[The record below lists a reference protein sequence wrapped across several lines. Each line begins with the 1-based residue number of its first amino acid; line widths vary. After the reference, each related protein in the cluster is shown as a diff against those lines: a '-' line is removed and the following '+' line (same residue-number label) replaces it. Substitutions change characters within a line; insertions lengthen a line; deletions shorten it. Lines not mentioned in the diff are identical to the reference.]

1 MCKKAILVFFL
12 LFTLIPVYLYA
23 FTPDQERQLFQTLG
37 EIKGELRQINKRIDD
52 TNRRIEEENTSLS
65 KRIDDTNKR
74 IEDTNRR
81 IEEVDRSLN
90 ERIDKLIDIMIGITA
105 TFAGL
110 VGVMMGLVFW
120 DRKTLITKAK
130 EETIK
135 EILDF
140 DTPKSKLTYIQT
152 LFSLKTRRAHYS
164 SYFHYPPGHSYP
176 CCLKSKIGLPLKLCP
191 NQITPSPTPKLYHSH
206 AH

>member
-52 TNRRIEEENTSLS
+52 TN

-74 IEDTNRR
+74 IE
-81 IEEVDRSLN
+81 EVNRSLN

-135 EILDF
+135 EIEKEGRLKDLIRALR
-140 DTPKSKLTYIQT
+140 KLA
-152 LFSLKTRRAHYS
+152 KTDH
-164 SYFHYPPGHSYP
+164 
-176 CCLKSKIGLPLKLCP
+176 
-191 NQITPSPTPKLYHSH
+191 QIAEVLQQFNLL
-206 AH
+206 

>member
-1 MCKKAILVFFL
+1 MCKKAILVFFI
-12 LFTLIPVYLYA
+12 LFTFIPAAYLYA

-52 TNRRIEEENTSLS
+52 TNRRIEEVNTSLS
-65 KRIDDTNKR
+65 KRIDDTN
-74 IEDTNRR
+74 RR
-81 IEEVDRSLN
+81 IEEVNRSLN

-110 VGVMMGLVFW
+110 VGAMMGLVFW

-135 EILDF
+135 EIEKEGRLKDLICALR
-140 DTPKSKLTYIQT
+140 KLAKNDQ
-152 LFSLKTRRAHYS
+152 
-164 SYFHYPPGHSYP
+164 
-176 CCLKSKIGLPLKLCP
+176 KLAEVLQQF
-191 NQITPSPTPKLYHSH
+191 NLL
-206 AH
+206 

>member
-52 TNRRIEEENTSLS
+52 TN

-74 IEDTNRR
+74 IE
-81 IEEVDRSLN
+81 EVNRSLN

-110 VGVMMGLVFW
+110 VGAMMGLVFW

-135 EILDF
+135 EIEKEGRLKDLICALR
-140 DTPKSKLTYIQT
+140 KLA
-152 LFSLKTRRAHYS
+152 KNH
-164 SYFHYPPGHSYP
+164 H
-176 CCLKSKIGLPLKLCP
+176 
-191 NQITPSPTPKLYHSH
+191 QIAEVLREFNLL
-206 AH
+206 